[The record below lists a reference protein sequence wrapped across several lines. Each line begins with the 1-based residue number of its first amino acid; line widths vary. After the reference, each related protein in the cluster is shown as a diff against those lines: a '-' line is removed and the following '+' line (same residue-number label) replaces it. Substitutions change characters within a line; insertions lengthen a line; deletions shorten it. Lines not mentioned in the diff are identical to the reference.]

1 MAAKNTRIVVRGVD
15 DIKQGLKR
23 LGYSA
28 KQSRTQINKALRP
41 AATKLVKG
49 MQQAYRKE
57 FNTHNKKRDGRR
69 TPTWETIGIKTAKR
83 SKNPALYVGP
93 LKKRTTPIRVK
104 GKDSY
109 NLAAMQIKGNAIQAP
124 RKNIFE
130 ATAKK
135 MEQTIYLSAERDL
148 DKMLNK
154 LIKKAGF

>member
-1 MAAKNTRIVVRGVD
+1 MAKNTRIVVRGVD

-49 MQQAYRKE
+49 MQRAYRKE
-57 FNTHNKKRDGRR
+57 FNTHNKNRDGKR
-69 TPTWETIGIKTAKR
+69 TPTWETIGIITAKR
-83 SKNPALYVGP
+83 SREAGLFVGP
-93 LKKRTTPIRVK
+93 IKKRTTPIRIK
-104 GKDSY
+104 GGDSY
-109 NLAAMQIKGNAIQAP
+109 NLAAMQIKGNKIQNP
-124 RKNIFE
+124 RRNIFE
-130 ATAKK
+130 ETARK
-135 MEQTIYLSAERDL
+135 MESTIYVSAERDL

>member
-1 MAAKNTRIVVRGVD
+1 MAKKNTRIVVKGVD

-57 FNTHNKKRDGRR
+57 FNTHNKNRDGRR
-69 TPTWETIGIKTAKR
+69 TPTWETIGITTARR
-83 SKNPALYVGP
+83 SRQAGLFVGP
-93 LKKRTTPIRVK
+93 MVKRTTPIRVK

-109 NLAAMQIKGNAIQAP
+109 NLAAMQIKGNAIQNP
-124 RKNIFE
+124 RRNIFE
-130 ATAKK
+130 ETAKK
-135 MEQTIYLSAERDL
+135 MESTIYVSAERDL